1 MEESVRRRL
10 EDDLKTAMRGGDTTT
25 RDAVRYLL
33 AAIKNAEIE
42 HRGPLPPAEEQA
54 VLRRVAKQLSDAV
67 EQYRAGGREDLA
79 EREEGQLV
87 VLRRYLPAELSDDDL
102 ASLANEVVRAVGA
115 TGPKDMGKVMPALIE
130 RAAGRADGRR
140 LSAAARQ
147 ALASAT

>member
-10 EDDLKTAMRGGDTTT
+10 EDDLKTAMRGGDTAT

-67 EQYRAGGREDLA
+67 EQYRGGGREDLA
-79 EREEGQLV
+79 EREESQLV
-87 VLRRYLPAELSDDDL
+87 VLRRYLPTELSDDEL

-147 ALASAT
+147 ALTSAT

>member
-10 EDDLKTAMRGGDTTT
+10 EDDLKVAMRGGDTTT

-67 EQYRAGGREDLA
+67 EQYRGGGREDLA
-79 EREEGQLV
+79 AREESQLA
-87 VLRRYLPAELSDDDL
+87 VLRRYLPAELSDDELGAL
-102 ASLANEVVRAVGA
+102 ASEVVREVGA
-115 TGPKDMGKVMPALIE
+115 AGPKDMGKVMPALIQ

-147 ALASAT
+147 ALSAT